1 MARLA
6 DLRSRAVLR
15 TADELGIP
23 HAHAVGLRELLYAA
37 AFQQADATIGDE
49 RDVELTAGWD
59 GERGRFVAAAL
70 AAGMIVEAK
79 HGLFVLPDLDEVAPA
94 WVKKRATRAAAR
106 REEGKTLSDVRA
118 EAGKKGVAARE
129 SKRDTNG
136 IRLHPAREQMDSLPS
151 LPPSLPPTPP
161 TVESESLTL
170 VAEVEQGPKRR
181 QPADDGFE
189 SFWSLY
195 PKREAKGAAR
205 AAWKKLRPADRSA
218 ALQAVKEYG
227 ASWEGA
233 THEERHFIPHP
244 ERWLKAERWR
254 DDPAAWRA
262 AASARRAKRK
272 RGGVGPVSFS
282 AENELPGTTKLDG
295 VPIEEFFASDDP
307 DRPPDEPA
315 PDPARGY
322 PELTLLLERHPRP
335 GDRGRAAEAWRRL
348 AQDERAAALL
358 AVDDVRRVAAVANPG
373 ERERILPAD
382 RWLECGRWRRDL
394 EDLAADVLGHR
405 AAVLLPQLVVP
416 NASEA
421 RP

>member
-79 HGLFVLPDLDEVAPA
+79 TGLFVLPDMDEVAPA

-136 IRLHPAREQMDSLPS
+136 IRLHPAREQTDSLPS
-151 LPPSLPPTPP
+151 LPPSLPPPP
-161 TVESESLTL
+161 PVESESLAL

-189 SFWSLY
+189 SFWALY
-195 PKREAKGAAR
+195 PKLRREGKGSAR
-205 AAWKKLRPADRSA
+205 AAWKKLPPADRAA
-218 ALQAVKEYG
+218 ALAAVAEFG
-227 ASWEGA
+227 RSWEGA
-233 THEERHFIPHP
+233 TEEQVKFVPFPAKWIKT
-244 ERWLKAERWR
+244 ERWKTE
-254 DDPAAWRA
+254 PAVWHA
-262 AASARRAKRK
+262 AAAARRAEGRP
-272 RGGVGPVSFS
+272 RGIAAQRLIQHDDPTPEGVLEVR
-282 AENELPGTTKLDG
+282 
-295 VPIEEFFASDDP
+295 ASDDP
-307 DRPPDEPA
+307 EGEAPVDAA
-315 PDPARGY
+315 PDPIHADPDLAR
-322 PELTLLLERHPRP
+322 LLELHPRP
-335 GDRGRAAEAWRRL
+335 GDTESALAAWRSL
-348 AQDERAAALL
+348 SAESRAAA
-358 AVDDVRRVAAVANPG
+358 VRSVETIRRVANVANPG
-373 ERERILPAD
+373 ERERILPAG
-382 RWLECGRWRRDL
+382 RWLATGAWRRDL
-394 EDLAADVLGHR
+394 EDTAADVLGHR
-405 AAVLLPQLVVP
+405 AAALLPQL
-416 NASEA
+416 AGAWGMEA